1 MKAFPNR
8 FNTLQYPTIIS
19 INVGTFYIH
28 FYILYS
34 INAKQYYY
42 FNEHSFLKQFTRA
55 GNTNKIRISSYLS
68 LDKETLFIDLTY

>member
-28 FYILYS
+28 FNTLYS
-34 INAKQYYY
+34 INPKEYSY
-42 FNEHSFLKQFTRA
+42 FNERSFIKQFTRA
-55 GNTNKIRISSYLS
+55 GNTNKIRIFSYLS